1 MGLTVGIDL
10 GTTYSVVAYIDPVSK
25 APAII
30 GNKYGNK
37 TTPSVT
43 AMRGDGTVLI
53 GTDAKKRAEIGD
65 PNTASFYKL
74 EMGSKS
80 YKVSFFGRDLNAADL
95 SALYLRE
102 LIRQCSETV
111 GQKIDKAVITVP
123 AYFED
128 LERSNTIKAGEAAG
142 LRVLNVINEPTAAA
156 IAYGLRETEG
166 IDKVL
171 IYDLGGGTFDVT
183 IAQVAGDT
191 IRVLGSAGNH
201 FLGGKNWDEV
211 ICNHICE
218 RFEEDY
224 GVSPADDPET
234 YNSLMVK
241 AERAKQLLSAAPYAD
256 ISVSYD
262 EYDGKYRLTEEL
274 FRELS
279 SDLLNITKKTISELF
294 EDTGLSWNDID
305 GVILVGGSTKMKMVS
320 DYVVQMTGREPL
332 RGVDPDEAV
341 AIGAAIQAGTDDY
354 CAVKTLSSPQRKLGF
369 LTGLDRSAYD
379 MRQLPGAKFIS
390 DVIAHSLGMI
400 SVSEDGSRF
409 VNDIM
414 IKKNTPISKAEVVK
428 RRELKVSKVSGNNE
442 LEIYLLQGDCEKP
455 TDCTVAKK
463 YVFTGIEYVGG
474 GKTMLDITYSYTVNG
489 TIGIKAVQL
498 ETGRTL
504 DRREEPVPD
513 DMSWADLPPAEYS
526 ETAVKQTGALYMGID
541 LSGSMDGT
549 PLYLA
554 QEAMKE
560 FVDQF
565 DVGRIKIGIVG
576 FANKS
581 KVWLEATSDREHI
594 KNSIDR
600 VDKLD
605 LGAGT
610 TAEPLSLILSH
621 MKKFRDEPFKYAV
634 ILTDGGWYDGADKKA
649 LRLKAEFVKRGIEI
663 VGLGFGNAR
672 LEFLQKL
679 STREDLA
686 SVDDISMLDSNLLKI
701 ARIIQDERD
710 GDYGKF
716 LSRT

>member
-10 GTTYSVVAYIDPVSK
+10 GTTYSVVAYIDPATKTPV
-25 APAII
+25 II
-30 GNKYGNK
+30 NNKYGNK
-37 TTPSVT
+37 TTPSVV
-43 AMRGDGTVLI
+43 AFRNDGSAVI
-53 GTDAKKRAEIGD
+53 GTDAKKLAEAGD
-65 PNTASFYKL
+65 PNTAAFYKL

-80 YKVSFFGRDLNAADL
+80 YKVSFYGRDMNAADL
-95 SALYLRE
+95 SAVFLRE
-102 LIRQCSETV
+102 LIKQCSETV

-128 LERSNTIKAGEAAG
+128 LERNNTIKAGTTAG
-142 LRVLNVINEPTAAA
+142 QKVLNVINEPTAAA
-156 IAYGLRETEG
+156 IAYGLKETEG

-183 IAQVAGDT
+183 IAAVAGDS
-191 IRVLGSAGNH
+191 IRVLGSGGNH

-218 RFEEDY
+218 RFEEES
-224 GVSPADDPET
+224 GLSPADDPET

-241 AERAKQLLSAAPYAD
+241 AERAKQLLSSAPYAD

-262 EYDGKYRLTEEL
+262 EYDGKYRLTEEV

-294 EDTGLSWNDID
+294 EDIGMTWADID

-320 DYVVQMTGREPL
+320 DYIVQMTGKEPL
-332 RGVDPDEAV
+332 RGVNPDEAV
-341 AIGAAIQAGTDDY
+341 AIGAAIQAGIDDY
-354 CAVKTLSSPQRKLGF
+354 CAVKTLASSPKQLGF
-369 LTGLDRSAYD
+369 LTNLDRSAYD
-379 MRQLPGAKFIS
+379 MRQLRGAKFIS

-414 IKKNTPISKAEVVK
+414 IKKNTPISKAELVN
-428 RRELKVSKVSGNNE
+428 RRELKVSKLAEKNE
-442 LEIYLLQGDCEKP
+442 LEIYLLQGGCEKP

-463 YVFTGIEYVGG
+463 YVFSGIRYIDG
-474 GKTMLDITYSYTVNG
+474 GKTMLDITYSYTLNG
-489 TIGIKAVQL
+489 TIDIKAVQL

-504 DRREEPVPD
+504 NRREEPVPD

-526 ETAVKQTGALYMGID
+526 ELEDKLTGALYMAID
-541 LSGSMDGT
+541 LSGSMDGE
-549 PLYLA
+549 PMYLA
-554 QEAMKE
+554 QESMKD

-565 DVGRIKIGIVG
+565 DVGRIKFGIVG
-576 FANKS
+576 FANKA
-581 KVWLEATSDREHI
+581 KVWLEATSDIERI
-594 KNSIDR
+594 RSSIDT
-600 VDKLD
+600 VHELD

-610 TAEPLSLILSH
+610 TAEPLSLILGQ
-621 MKKFRDEPFKYAV
+621 MKRFKDEPFRYAV

-649 LRLKAEFVKRGIEI
+649 LKLKSEFVKRGIEI
-663 VGLGFGNAR
+663 VGLGFGKAKY
-672 LEFLQKL
+672 EFLRAL

-701 ARIIQDERD
+701 ARIIQE
-710 GDYGKF
+710 
-716 LSRT
+716 